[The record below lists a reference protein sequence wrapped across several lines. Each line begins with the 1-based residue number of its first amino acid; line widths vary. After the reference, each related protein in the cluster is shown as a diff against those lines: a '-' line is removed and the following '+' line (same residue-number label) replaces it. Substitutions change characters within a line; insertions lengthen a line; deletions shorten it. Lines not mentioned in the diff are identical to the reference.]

1 MRQVLFRSETL
12 LVWARADRG
21 SSLCVVAF
29 DPMFDEVA
37 SLDRQAFGEA
47 FFEACGLD
55 AVHIVPSRNQWYQHP
70 DLPAAL
76 DLVRAFTG
84 RYARI
89 ATYGSSMGGYA
100 ALRFSAWI
108 GANVAVAISPQY
120 SVQPPFGDFDPRWA
134 YPRRTTTWLFE
145 TPGETLPPVEA
156 ACVFY
161 DDQGLDRPH
170 AEAIGADLPEAK
182 LVRVRHGGHPVG
194 AVLAQTGILAAT
206 ILDALHGRV
215 DVPSVTASLRQER
228 HRSAQYLF
236 TMARKQPTWRLGL
249 KARLAAQAVAAA
261 PDKSV
266 YLSYAAVVAAARGE
280 MRDSL
285 RLHRLAHD
293 GSPFAPAHIRRA
305 TALLRAGETDAA
317 CDAAQTA
324 VRLNPSR
331 VVPQVVQLMAHL
343 GPQAT
348 DASLS
353 KLLALR
359 RDRSLPDGWLFV
371 LAAVLTR
378 AHRRGFPGG
387 RGLALILL
395 RHVVRRA
402 WFVRKELR
410 LADGEE
416 RRTPVATAAAPS
428 WWPVATGFRAFGKR

>member
-1 MRQVLFRSETL
+1 MRQVLYRSETL
-12 LVWARADRG
+12 LVWARLDRG
-21 SSLCVVAF
+21 SALCVVAF

-37 SLDRQAFGEA
+37 SLDRHAFGEA
-47 FFEACGLD
+47 FFESCGLD
-55 AVHIVPSRNQWYQHP
+55 AIHIIPSRNEWYQHP
-70 DLPAAL
+70 DLPTAL
-76 DLVRAFTG
+76 DLVRTFTC
-84 RYARI
+84 RYARV

-100 ALRFSAWI
+100 ALRFSDRI
-108 GANVAVAISPQY
+108 GADVAVAISPQY

-145 TPGETLPPVEA
+145 KPGETLPPVEV

-170 AEAIGADLPEAK
+170 AEAIATDLPQAK
-182 LVRVRHGGHPVG
+182 LIRVRHGGHPVG
-194 AVLAQTGILAAT
+194 AVLAQTGILAVT
-206 ILDALHGRV
+206 VLDALHGRV
-215 DVPSVTASLRQER
+215 DVLSVTASLRQAR

-236 TMARKQPTWRLGL
+236 TIARKQPTWRLGL

-266 YLSYAAVVAAARGE
+266 YLSYAAVVAASRGE
-280 MRDSL
+280 MRESL
-285 RLHRLAHD
+285 RLHRLAHH

-305 TALLRAGETDAA
+305 TALLRAGETEAA

-348 DASLS
+348 DASLA

-359 RDRSLPDGWLFV
+359 RDRSLPDGWSFV

-387 RGLALILL
+387 RDLALILL

-402 WFVRKELR
+402 WFVRRELR

-416 RRTPVATAAAPS
+416 RRPHAAASAAPS
-428 WWPVATGFRAFGKR
+428 WRPATTGLRAFGKR